1 MRGVVATLHAV
12 GKLKKSLRKH
22 RMSHRV
28 VEQRKAAAEGAIGD
42 DAFWKSNPAA
52 GKEVAESVM
61 GARIEAVE
69 IEMSGAT
76 RSPAKARAR
85 RLSNVALALAT
96 KRSDSSSKKSAT
108 KTMRVMKNNLKK
120 NKKASK
126 SKNQRKHFTI
136 EQAVVTETEPK
147 DDKGGAPEHEDGD
160 LRAGGTSAFQRAK
173 LSGKTL
179 SREVFEESESGRV
192 YVIDTIDGVDQPA
205 HWILNESIHL
215 DATTGQVYLYDE
227 KSGAKEG
234 IDDYD
239 LRLDGPPRA

>member
-52 GKEVAESVM
+52 GN
-61 GARIEAVE
+61 
-69 IEMSGAT
+69 
-76 RSPAKARAR
+76 
-85 RLSNVALALAT
+85 RLSNATLALAT
-96 KRSDSSSKKSAT
+96 KRSDSSSKKSA
-108 KTMRVMKNNLKK
+108 KNTMRVMKNNRKK
-120 NKKASK
+120 YNRKKSKKASK
-126 SKNQRKHFTI
+126 SKNQRKRFTI
-136 EQAVVTETEPK
+136 GQAVVAETEPE
-147 DDKGGAPEHEDGD
+147 DDEGGAPEHQDGD
-160 LRAGGTSAFQRAK
+160 LRAGGTSAFQRAR

-205 HWILNESIHL
+205 HWIHNESIHL
-215 DATTGQVYLYDE
+215 DATTGQVYLYNE
-227 KSGAKEG
+227 ESGATELEW

-239 LRLDGPPRA
+239 LRLDGPDRA